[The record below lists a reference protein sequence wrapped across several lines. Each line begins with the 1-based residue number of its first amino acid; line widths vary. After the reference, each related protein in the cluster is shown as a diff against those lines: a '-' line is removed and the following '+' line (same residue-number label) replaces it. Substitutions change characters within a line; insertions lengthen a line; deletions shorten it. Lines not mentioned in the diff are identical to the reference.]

1 MEGRRAGREGQ
12 RRPQGK
18 RGVGGTEK
26 APHLRPARGWRP
38 RGGPRARDPRARPSL
53 RAGSGFLAGTAR
65 PVLPVGA
72 KQTQALRRASRR
84 GRGRGKRPE
93 RPPGRPE
100 DAAASSPVA
109 GLLFSGPALG
119 QPPGESLRDE
129 DATARRNALP
139 ALVARSA
146 QRPGAGQSLT
156 PCRLPSRTG
165 LCE

>member
-1 MEGRRAGREGQ
+1 MAQKQVQPLRFPASLSTRAGPPGAERMESRDPGGRRLPSALLSR
-12 RRPQGK
+12 
-18 RGVGGTEK
+18 
-26 APHLRPARGWRP
+26 AP
-38 RGGPRARDPRARPSL
+38 RG
-53 RAGSGFLAGTAR
+53 
-65 PVLPVGA
+65 
-72 KQTQALRRASRR
+72 
-84 GRGRGKRPE
+84 
-93 RPPGRPE
+93 PGRHRAHRHALPPL
-100 DAAASSPVA
+100 A
-109 GLLFSGPALG
+109 GPALG